1 MVAKTEIADVKV
13 NKAIEWLKWL
23 IVTAILVTGIFCN
36 WYYQEIWV
44 LWRALAL
51 VGAGVLIFFIALT
64 TEQGHALWDLAREA
78 RLEIRRVVWPTR
90 QETTQTTLL
99 VLGLIL
105 LASLLLWVLDSAL
118 SWLVKSIIG

>member
-1 MVAKTEIADVKV
+1 M
-13 NKAIEWLKWL
+13 
-23 IVTAILVTGIFCN
+23 
-36 WYYQEIWV
+36 

-90 QETTQTTLL
+90 QETTQTTLI

-105 LASLLLWVLDSAL
+105 LASLLLWILDSAL

>member
-1 MVAKTEIADVKV
+1 MAKTEIADVKT

-23 IVTAILVTGIFCN
+23 IVTTILVTGIFCN
-36 WYYQEIWV
+36 WYYQEIWG

-64 TEQGHALWDLAREA
+64 TEQGHTLWDLAREA

-90 QETTQTTLL
+90 QETTQTTLI

-105 LASLLLWVLDSAL
+105 LASLLLWILDSAL

>member
-1 MVAKTEIADVKV
+1 MAKTEIADVKTT
-13 NKAIEWLKWL
+13 KAIEWLKWL
-23 IVTAILVTGIFCN
+23 LVIVISVAGIFCN

-51 VGAGVLIFFIALT
+51 VGAGVLTLLIALT
-64 TEQGHALWDLAREA
+64 TERGHALWDLAREA

-90 QETTQTTLL
+90 PETTQTTLM

-118 SWLVKSIIG
+118 SWLVKSVIG

>member
-1 MVAKTEIADVKV
+1 M
-13 NKAIEWLKWL
+13 
-23 IVTAILVTGIFCN
+23 
-36 WYYQEIWV
+36 

-51 VGAGVLIFFIALT
+51 VGAGELNVFIALT

-99 VLGLIL
+99 VLGLIV
-105 LASLLLWVLDSAL
+105 LASLLLWILDSAL

>member
-1 MVAKTEIADVKV
+1 MAKTEIADVKAT
-13 NKAIEWLKWL
+13 KAIEWLKWL
-23 IVTAILVTGIFCN
+23 LVIVISVAGIFCN

-51 VGAGVLIFFIALT
+51 VGAGVLILLIALT
-64 TEQGHALWDLAREA
+64 TERGHALWDLAREA

-90 QETTQTTLL
+90 PETTQTTLM

-118 SWLVKSIIG
+118 SWLVKSVIG

>member
-1 MVAKTEIADVKV
+1 M
-13 NKAIEWLKWL
+13 
-23 IVTAILVTGIFCN
+23 
-36 WYYQEIWV
+36 

-64 TEQGHALWDLAREA
+64 TEQGHALLDLAREA

-90 QETTQTTLL
+90 QEPTQTTLI

-105 LASLLLWVLDSAL
+105 LASLLLWILDSAL